1 MDNVALLDLAYV
13 LNDQGLD
20 KYRFIQCFNEME
32 IEKVSKKGWH
42 LITETV
48 RFATFAANE
57 QWVI

>member
-57 QWVI
+57 